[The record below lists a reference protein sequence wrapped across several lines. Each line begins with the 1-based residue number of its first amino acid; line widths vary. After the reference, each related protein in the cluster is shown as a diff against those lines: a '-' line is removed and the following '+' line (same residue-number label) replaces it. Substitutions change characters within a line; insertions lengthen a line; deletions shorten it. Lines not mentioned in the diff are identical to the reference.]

1 MDSKVQAYISNAK
14 YWSKELQ
21 MLSRI
26 LQECGLQEVFKW
38 RAPCYMEGTKNVIIT
53 GEFKDGCVLSF
64 LKGVLMKDE
73 HHLLQKPGENS
84 QSARY
89 IKFTSTKEIAEKES
103 IIKAYIFE
111 AIEIEKAGLKPVT
124 KAKDN
129 LVFPDELLRKFEEK
143 PDLKEAFEKLTPGRQ
158 RAYLIYFTGAKQSK
172 TVFDRIDKYTPRILK
187 GFGFNDCVCGHSKRK
202 PNCDGSHK
210 NYEPISL

>member
-1 MDSKVQAYISNAK
+1 MDPKVEAYISNAK

-21 MLSRI
+21 MLSGI
-26 LQECGLQEVFKW
+26 LQDCGLEEVFKW
-38 RAPCYMEGTKNVIIT
+38 RAPCYMEGKKNVIIT

-64 LKGVLMKDE
+64 LKGVLLKDE
-73 HHLLQKPGENS
+73 HQLLQKPGENS

-89 IKFTSTKEIAEKES
+89 VKFTSTKEIAEKEA

-124 KAKDN
+124 KAKNN
-129 LVFPDELLRKFEEK
+129 LTYPDELLEKFEEK
-143 PDLKEAFEKLTPGRQ
+143 PSLKEAFEKLTPGRQ
-158 RAYLIYFTGAKQSK
+158 RAYLIHFTGAKQSK
-172 TVFDRIDKYTPRILK
+172 TVFDRIDKYTPRILR
-187 GFGFNDCVCGHSKRK
+187 GFGFNDCVCGHSKRM

-210 NYEPISL
+210 NYDPIGF